1 MDKTNKIMCGLLV
14 FAGMMFLIF
23 HIPYYNP
30 EEEVLKHLKKRYNK
44 EFMVLSSK
52 AIPSREG
59 DLEYDAKII
68 PVEYLGTYKSI
79 DDYYISE
86 AFIRVKNVSDR
97 YINFLAG
104 ESAKEFYSPKLKE
117 LFGEN
122 IFSVFRI
129 EGDCEK
135 NNIQEELARRKKI
148 YEKKFEEF
156 PREKLPF
163 ANYDFDPFR
172 LNIYI
177 FGNKEDIKNK
187 EVYREKIYKFI
198 EYLKE
203 TEAFHY
209 TTISIKLIDEEIF
222 TKEKFEYIKKKEY
235 EIAEQKEKE
244 LAEYIERISR
254 WSLLSPYIDV
264 EIEENNSTEEENE
277 SEIVES
283 PLKDMRDIIDR
294 DILALAELLLNRYGE
309 VLLST
314 YIISPKKVDNFAY
327 LSEKRFVNYY
337 ERKEDICFDGEEQN
351 YPNGTIKEQ
360 GEECSYYIT
369 ETKNNKKNGTS
380 TQYDEFGKVI
390 WEGEY
395 KNNKLDG
402 PFKEYG
408 KYWLKEGM
416 YKNNLIEGEVKCIHK
431 TKGTTIK
438 ETYRNGLREGK
449 SIYYNTDG
457 SIDVIYEYKKDKLD
471 GTSKKFRGDGKIY
484 EVIEWK
490 NSEKNGKYIKYDS
503 NGRIEK
509 FIEYKNGMVD
519 GVYKEFYKGQI
530 LLDKKYKNNEEYG
543 LTKMY
548 YQNGNIKKEI
558 IYDKGHKLWDK
569 SYSEEGKLK
578 IYNIYDEKYSKVK
591 LRKVYDRDEKLSK
604 EVEYTK
610 DGIEIVREYREKDGT
625 LVSTRYF
632 KDGVEQRNYKE

>member
-1 MDKTNKIMCGLLV
+1 MKKIIFGIISLLV
-14 FAGMMFLIF
+14 FLFILGNIHFE
-23 HIPYYNP
+23 P
-30 EEEVLKHLKKRYNK
+30 EKELLKHLKKRYNK
-44 EFMVLSSK
+44 EFVILSSK

-68 PVEYLGTYKSI
+68 PIEYLDTYKSV
-79 DDYYISE
+79 DNYYISE
-86 AFIRVKNVSDR
+86 AFIRVKKVKDR
-97 YINFLAG
+97 YINFLVG

-148 YEKKFEEF
+148 YEKKLEEL
-156 PREKLPF
+156 PREKYPF

-209 TTISIKLIDEEIF
+209 TIISIKLIDREIF
-222 TKEKFEYIKKKEY
+222 TEEKFEYMKKKED
-235 EIAEQKEKE
+235 EIAKQKEKE
-244 LAEYIERISR
+244 RAEYIEKYIERMSK
-254 WSLLSPYIDV
+254 WSFFNPYINV
-264 EIEENNSTEEENE
+264 EIEENNSTEEENKDKT
-277 SEIVES
+277 VEN
-283 PLKDMRDIIDR
+283 PLKDMRDVINRGLI
-294 DILALAELLLNRYGE
+294 APTELLLNRYGE

-314 YIISPKKVDNFAY
+314 YIVSPKKVDNSNRIGKILY
-327 LSEKRFVNYY
+327 VNHY
-337 ERKEDICFDGEEQN
+337 ERKEDICFNGEEQN
-351 YPNGTIKEQ
+351 YPNGTIKEWEQ
-360 GEECSYYIT
+360 NTYYIT
-369 ETKNNKKNGTS
+369 ETKNNKKNGVS
-380 TQYDEFGKVI
+380 TQYDDFGKVL
-390 WEGEY
+390 WVGEY

-402 PFKEYG
+402 PFK
-408 KYWLKEGM
+408 KYEERWIKEGM
-416 YKNNLIEGEVKCIHK
+416 YKNNLIEGEVKSIYK
-431 TKGTTIK
+431 IDGTTTK
-438 ETYRNGLREGK
+438 EIYRNGLLEGEK
-449 SIYYNTDG
+449 IYYNPDG
-457 SIDVIYEYKKDKLD
+457 SIDTIYEYKKGKLN
-471 GTSKKFRGDGKIY
+471 GTSKSFRKNGKLY

-490 NSEKNGKYIKYDS
+490 DDEKNGKYIKYDS
-503 NGRIEK
+503 EGRIEK
-509 FIEYKNGMVD
+509 LIEYKNGMVD

-530 LLDKKYKNNEEYG
+530 LLDEKYKNNQEYG
-543 LTKMY
+543 LTKIY

-558 IYDKGHKLWDK
+558 MYDEGYKLWEK

-578 IYNIYDEKYSKVK
+578 IYNIYDEKYSELR
-591 LRKVYDRDEKLSK
+591 LRKVYNEDEKLIK

-610 DGIEIVREYREKDGT
+610 DGIEIVEEYSEKDGT

-632 KDGVEQRNYKE
+632 KNGVEQ